1 MPNYIFVYGT
11 LKRDGFNNYLLD
23 GCSFIGIGV
32 AMGFVLVE
40 MGGCPGMMPGV
51 IDRHDHNDDAT
62 GEVYEVSDEELPS
75 ALARL
80 DQLENEGSVYVRV
93 KAKVQLYK
101 DTGVM
106 YHLECITYLFMPNLN
121 PDSLVEGGEWDAMRG
136 SEVQRRGPQTFFRN
150 EVNCPCQRWA

>member
-11 LKRDGFNNYLLD
+11 LKLDGFNNYLLD

-51 IDRHDHNDDAT
+51 ASRHDHNDDAV
-62 GEVYEVSDEELPS
+62 GEVYAVSDEELPN

-80 DQLENEGSVYVRV
+80 DHLENEGQLYVRV
-93 KAKVQLYK
+93 KAKVQLYNNE
-101 DTGVM
+101 GVM
-106 YHLECITYLFMPNLN
+106 QNLECVTYLFMPNLD
-121 PDSLVEGGEWDAMRG
+121 PDSLVKGGEWNAMRAA
-136 SEVQRRGPQTFFRN
+136 EVQRRGP
-150 EVNCPCQRWA
+150 